1 MHGLLHWLFLEVVIF
16 LPDFC
21 AHVGQTG
28 PMEDIATW
36 MWVVG
41 AIVTLIIMAAIVSRS
56 RPPKK
61 PDPENKPSN
70 LE

>member
-1 MHGLLHWLFLEVVIF
+1 
-16 LPDFC
+16 
-21 AHVGQTG
+21 
-28 PMEDIATW
+28 MEDIATW

-41 AIVTLIIMAAIVSRS
+41 AIVTIIIMAAIVSRS

-70 LE
+70 PE